1 MRLYNLADEMIRYLK
16 VSVRS
21 AIVAVA
27 FGLLIFSLLAPSTA
41 LAKAKKEDDK
51 AWVLPTHIQLV
62 PMMVP
67 VEGRRTAPITLYLA
81 AANKKFVVNICNYA
95 PRIRDVVL
103 KELSRKPVHVKGRRL
118 VLTKLPNQL
127 LSPVNRVIGNKIIG
141 KRQVKKV
148 FAFAGNLRMGDGAVL
163 KLPRAR
169 IDGCQNILRSDL
181 EREKA
186 EAAKKK

>member
-1 MRLYNLADEMIRYLK
+1 MRNAVEAVGFGILIVSLMGPSLA
-16 VSVRS
+16 S
-21 AIVAVA
+21 A
-27 FGLLIFSLLAPSTA
+27 
-41 LAKAKKEDDK
+41 KEDNAVEK
-51 AWVLPTHIQLV
+51 EWVLPTHIQLV
-62 PMMVP
+62 PMMAP

-95 PRIRDVVL
+95 PRIRDVIL
-103 KELSRKPVHVKGRRL
+103 KELSRSPVHVKGRRL

-127 LSPVNRVIGNKIIG
+127 LRPVNRVIGNKIIG

-148 FAFAGNLRMGDGAVL
+148 FVFAGNLKMGDGAVL